1 MQRSLSFDDSPPL
14 SVPLRFFLTCPL
26 FGVAAALVLFWHG
39 PAAMSSRWALTTLAL
54 THLITL
60 GFLAM
65 SMCGALLQIL
75 PVIAGV
81 NVLAPGKTSSIVYY
95 ALLLGTILLVAG
107 FLFPLPFLYRAAGF
121 VLGLAFLWLLVA
133 VYPGL
138 RKYSPG
144 GAAATVHTIR
154 LALLS
159 LLVTVCL
166 GLVLVTSFGWQLPL
180 PLMRITD
187 VHAAWGLVG
196 WVGLLLF
203 GVGFQVIPMF
213 QATPVY
219 PYPATSPLAGM
230 VAVLL
235 GAWSLA
241 ALSENPLMTALRALL
256 ALIVLCGFLG
266 FALVTLRLLQKRRRP
281 EPEATTLFWR
291 LSMLSLLACGPVY
304 LLPMEEMPLLLGVLM
319 MIGCGFSAVN
329 GMLYKIVPFLLWYH
343 LQSKPGLDR
352 KAVPSLREL
361 LPDRAAKQQFWLHLA
376 GLVLLVFAV
385 VSPDELARPAG
396 VMFGLSCLRLWWNL
410 IFAGLVF
417 RRAAGKS
424 VTGVGPRMEGEGG
437 AYPRVA
443 A

>member
-14 SVPLRFFLTCPL
+14 SVPLRFFLTSPL
-26 FGVAAALVLFWHG
+26 FGVAAALVLLWHG
-39 PAAMSSRWALTTLAL
+39 AAAISSRWALPTLAL

-75 PVIAGV
+75 PVVAGV
-81 NVLAPGKTSSIVYY
+81 RIPAPKHTSSIVYH
-95 ALLLGTILLVAG
+95 ALLLGTVLLVAG

-121 VLGLAFLWLLVA
+121 ALGLAFLWLLVA

-138 RKYSPG
+138 RRCSPG
-144 GAAATVHTIR
+144 NAAATVHTIR

-159 LLVTVCL
+159 LVVTVCL
-166 GLVLVTSFGWQLPL
+166 GLALVSSFGWQLPL
-180 PLMRITD
+180 PVMRITD

-219 PYPATSPLAGM
+219 PYPATSPLASL

-235 GAWSLA
+235 GAWSLG
-241 ALSENPLMTALRALL
+241 ALSDDSSMAALRALL
-256 ALIVLCGFLG
+256 ALVLLCALVG

-281 EPEATTLFWR
+281 EAEATTLFWR
-291 LSMLSLLACGPVY
+291 LSMGCLLACGPAY
-304 LLPMEEMPLLLGVLM
+304 LMPMEAKPLLLGVLLM
-319 MIGCGFSAVN
+319 LGCGFSAVN

-343 LQSKPGLDR
+343 LQSRSGLDR

-361 LPDRAAKQQFWLHLA
+361 LPDRAAKQQFWMHMA

-385 VSPDELARPAG
+385 ALPAELARPAA
-396 VMFGLSCLRLWWNL
+396 VMFGVSCLRLWWNL
-410 IFAGLVF
+410 IFACLVF
-417 RRAAGKS
+417 RRVGKES
-424 VTGVGPRMEGEGG
+424 GG
-437 AYPRVA
+437 AGYVAVRENGVYPKATV
-443 A
+443 

>member
-14 SVPLRFFLTCPL
+14 SVPLRFFLTSPL
-26 FGVAAALVLFWHG
+26 FGVAAALVLLWHG
-39 PAAMSSRWALTTLAL
+39 AAALSSRWALPTLAL

-75 PVIAGV
+75 PVVAGV
-81 NVLAPGKTSSIVYY
+81 NVLAPKKTSSIVYH
-95 ALLLGTILLVAG
+95 ALLLGSILLVAG
-107 FLFPLPFLYRAAGF
+107 FLFPLPFLYRAAGPT
-121 VLGLAFLWLLVA
+121 LGLAFLWLLVA

-138 RKYSPG
+138 RTCSPG
-144 GAAATVHTIR
+144 NAAATIHTIR

-166 GLVLVTSFGWQLPL
+166 GLALVSSFGWQLPL
-180 PLMRITD
+180 PVMRITD

-219 PYPATSPLAGM
+219 PYSATSPLAGL

-241 ALSENPLMTALRALL
+241 ALSEDSSMAALRGLVAIIILGAL
-256 ALIVLCGFLG
+256 VGFG
-266 FALVTLRLLQKRRRP
+266 LVTLRLLQKRRRP
-281 EPEATTLFWR
+281 EAEATTLFWR
-291 LSMLSLLACGPVY
+291 LSMASLLACGPAY
-304 LLPMEEMPLLLGVLM
+304 LVPMESKPLLLGVLLM
-319 MIGCGFSAVN
+319 LGCAFSAVN

-343 LQSKPGLDR
+343 LQSRSGLDR

-361 LPDRAAKQQFWLHLA
+361 LPDRAAKQQFWLHVA
-376 GLVLLVFAV
+376 SLVLLLFAV
-385 VSPDELARPAG
+385 ALPNELARPAAA
-396 VMFGLSCLRLWWNL
+396 MFGMSCLRLWWNMV
-410 IFAGLVF
+410 FACLVF
-417 RRAAGKS
+417 RRVVGMS
-424 VTGVGPRMEGEGG
+424 STGVGG
-437 AYPRVA
+437 AVGKGDGYPNVA
-443 A
+443 V